1 MKFSRSNVLEA
12 RNACSSGPVFR
23 TLKVGKVLVSL
34 GSRDCP
40 NVFRRTNFDFAELV
54 ADLALLIGDL
64 CVAFAVSSFDERQK
78 INSRQNVE
86 GGLVSDIA
94 NGDSKRNLS
103 SSVERIGK
111 RAVCFDL
118 DRNPRPVSSLL
129 AVSVSR
135 SMQY

>member
-1 MKFSRSNVLEA
+1 MVAAFPSKKGVIKTTSNKDGEIFQVERTGSEKRLQFRPSFSDFEGRKSPRFVRQQRL
-12 RNACSSGPVFR
+12 
-23 TLKVGKVLVSL
+23 
-34 GSRDCP
+34 P

-64 CVAFAVSSFDERQK
+64 CVAFASSSFDERQK

-103 SSVERIGK
+103 SSVE
-111 RAVCFDL
+111 
-118 DRNPRPVSSLL
+118 
-129 AVSVSR
+129 
-135 SMQY
+135 